1 MAKEKYLIVPAG
13 GSGQRMGAAVPK
25 QFLLLGGKPILRLTI
40 ERFLDADPDIH
51 VITVLPRESVRYWK
65 DYCLSENLIFSQKI
79 VTGGF
84 TRFHSVKNGLEKV
97 PDGALVAVHDG
108 VRPLVSVKLVRDL
121 FAAAE
126 QFPAV
131 IPAIPSFDTLK
142 FGLRREDGTLEAS
155 AEPLDRSSVF
165 SVQTPQIF
173 RSEVL
178 KKAYSQGYST
188 AFTDDASVV
197 LAAGIPVKML
207 PGERTNIKITTPED
221 LSLAERLL
229 R

>member
-25 QFLLLGGKPILRLTI
+25 QFLFLGGKPILRLTI
-40 ERFLDADPDIH
+40 ERFLNADPDIH

-108 VRPLVSVKLVRDL
+108 VRPLVSVKLVREL

-131 IPAIPSFDTLK
+131 IPALPSFDTLK
-142 FGLRREDGTLEAS
+142 YG
-155 AEPLDRSSVF
+155 P
-165 SVQTPQIF
+165 PQ
-173 RSEVL
+173 SPW
-178 KKAYSQGYST
+178 T
-188 AFTDDASVV
+188 A
-197 LAAGIPVKML
+197 AACS
-207 PGERTNIKITTPED
+207 
-221 LSLAERLL
+221 LSRLL
-229 R
+229 RFSRAKSLKKPILRATAQPLRTTLPLSLPPASR